1 MKTYITAIQYA
12 QKISLGVSIL
22 IMLVL
27 PPIIVFYPQLIA
39 GEITQVLYD
48 IAHFVLFFV
57 MIVRPLADIFTG
69 TNKIRPLVPL
79 RKGFGVLSASII
91 VSFIFA
97 KIIMNPYGYFA
108 AYGTLKYWSLSNY
121 ALLAHLADVS
131 AVILLIT
138 SNNLSKRIL
147 GPLWK
152 KIQKLSYLYFY
163 GSGAYVFFALG
174 DVKLLVLIF
183 IVTALT
189 LWAYIENK
197 KRREEQQRVAAQNIA
212 PQTTSTI

>member
-97 KIIMNPYGYFA
+97 KIIMNP
-108 AYGTLKYWSLSNY
+108 
-121 ALLAHLADVS
+121 
-131 AVILLIT
+131 
-138 SNNLSKRIL
+138 
-147 GPLWK
+147 
-152 KIQKLSYLYFY
+152 
-163 GSGAYVFFALG
+163 
-174 DVKLLVLIF
+174 
-183 IVTALT
+183 
-189 LWAYIENK
+189 
-197 KRREEQQRVAAQNIA
+197 
-212 PQTTSTI
+212 